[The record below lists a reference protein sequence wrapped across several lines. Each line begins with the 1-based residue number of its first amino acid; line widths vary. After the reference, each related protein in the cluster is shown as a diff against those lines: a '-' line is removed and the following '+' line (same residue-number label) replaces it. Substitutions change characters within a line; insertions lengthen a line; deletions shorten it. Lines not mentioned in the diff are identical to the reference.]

1 MKLIYSIKIVSI
13 FTVSLLAAVAFAG
26 FAVAADLAPTGPYE
40 YEIGAPPPQEVIMAD
55 PAGEAVPLPA
65 PAMVPMMAAPPPSD
79 DYNPYARPLSRTQRL
94 DRAVRFSNHAIP
106 QASGMGS
113 GADDRAVRS
122 SRDAI
127 RAERSGVSYSDA
139 IRAERSGMNNNA
151 IPQAS
156 GAGAYN
162 NDAVRAERSGG
173 NMMPIV
179 QGKPR
184 YDRGQATEDVAIGKD
199 DGDTT
204 MKPAA
209 KPKPAKPVQMSM
221 AGVNGGQ
228 EIDYV
233 AVNQSVAL
241 AARELGQAAGLRVVA
256 GPSVDGTIRK
266 RHFKGLFPVLM
277 DSLAKEYSLFWFPD
291 GGVIYVEPLADQQTK
306 VVKLK
311 NVSAEQLYEA
321 MDLAG
326 LTAVKNRVLSAPGDS
341 AVRVIGPD
349 SFQRVIAAL
358 MSTLEPAEAPDIK
371 IISYGRRAS

>member
-1 MKLIYSIKIVSI
+1 MKLIYSIKILSI
-13 FTVSLLAAVAFAG
+13 FTVSLLAAVVSAG

-79 DYNPYARPLSRTQRL
+79 DYNPYARPLSRTESF

-122 SRDAI
+122 SHDA
-127 RAERSGVSYSDA
+127 V
-139 IRAERSGMNNNA
+139 RAERSGMNANNA

-209 KPKPAKPVQMSM
+209 KSKPAKPVQMSM

-371 IISYGRRAS
+371 IITYGRRAS

>member
-1 MKLIYSIKIVSI
+1 MKLRYSIKIVLI
-13 FTVSLLAAVAFAG
+13 FTVSLLAAVASAG
-26 FAVAADLAPTGPYE
+26 FCMAADLDPTGPYE
-40 YEIGAPPPQEVIMAD
+40 YEIGAAPPQAAPMQAAPMQAAPMQEMMTPPPGMVA
-55 PAGEAVPLPA
+55 LPA
-65 PAMVPMMAAPPPSD
+65 PQMMPG
-79 DYNPYARPLSRTQRL
+79 DYDPAQAPLSRTQRF
-94 DRAVRFSNHAIP
+94 DRMSHYNNAIR
-106 QASGMGS
+106 QASG
-113 GADDRAVRS
+113 V
-122 SRDAI
+122 
-127 RAERSGVSYSDA
+127 
-139 IRAERSGMNNNA
+139 NNNA
-151 IPQAS
+151 ARPRDAMQA
-156 GAGAYN
+156 APMQAAPMQAAP
-162 NDAVRAERSGG
+162 DMA
-173 NMMPIV
+173 PIT

-199 DGDTT
+199 DGDST

-209 KPKPAKPVQMSM
+209 KAKPGKPAQMSI
-221 AGVNGGQ
+221 AGVNGSQ

-241 AARELGQAAGLRVVA
+241 AARELGQAVGLRVVA

-266 RHFKGLFPVLM
+266 RHFKGLFPMLM

-326 LTAVKNRVLSAPGDS
+326 LTAVKNRVIAAPGDG

-349 SFQRVIAAL
+349 SFQKVIATL
-358 MSTLEPAEAPDIK
+358 MTTLEPAEAPDIK